1 MDTVTNFSG
10 LRDVGIAL
18 LAVVVVFMIGAFS
31 AAYFRQTPLPTDP
44 LQQLTLIANDRIGWT
59 VQAIIFPLAF
69 LATAIL
75 FGVMAARLPDAAP
88 RWLAMVSAL
97 LVVAGFVFWLPIS
110 LHRLELG
117 ANAAEMLRTFNPS
130 APVEVGRNTWSF
142 WPHTLSILA
151 AIALMGAALALA
163 GALPT
168 LGWVVA
174 GLAVAGALLGVLV
187 MHDWPPFMSYVIV
200 LVMAIGLIRSG

>member
-31 AAYFRQTPLPTDP
+31 AAYFRQAPLPTDP

-59 VQAIIFPLAF
+59 AQAIIFPLAF

-75 FGVMAARLPDAAP
+75 FGVMVARMPDVAP
-88 RWLAMVSAL
+88 RWLAMISAL

-130 APVEVGRNTWSF
+130 APVEVGRNAWSF

-174 GLAVAGALLGVLV
+174 ELAVAGALLGVLV
-187 MHDWPPFMSYVIV
+187 MHDWPLFMSYVIV